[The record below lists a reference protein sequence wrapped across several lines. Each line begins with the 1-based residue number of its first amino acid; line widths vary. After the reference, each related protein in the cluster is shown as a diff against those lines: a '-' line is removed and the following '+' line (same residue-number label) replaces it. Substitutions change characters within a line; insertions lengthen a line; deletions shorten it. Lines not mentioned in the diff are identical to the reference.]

1 MEKIIEKVL
10 EFFRNGLLGRGNSGM
25 DNETIMQY
33 FEWYMPADG
42 LHWER
47 VAAKAKKLKEA
58 GITAVWLPP
67 AYKGDVGKYS
77 VGYDVYDTYD
87 LGEFDRKGE
96 VRTKYGT
103 RDQYLKAVEAL
114 HKAGVQV
121 IADIV
126 INQMTGAD
134 GTEKIMAIETAE
146 DNREK
151 EISEPVEIE
160 AWTKF
165 DFPARG
171 GKYSSHTWNVE
182 NFTGTDWDE
191 KNKKTGIFLFRGK
204 KWNDETD
211 SENVNFDYLM
221 GVNLDN
227 NNPDTIWALLEWG
240 KWYIKTVKPD
250 GLRLDAVKHINFE
263 FYRDWLTVM
272 RRNARKDLFAVGEY
286 WNGDVNRLIHYID
299 VVQGNAWPKF
309 PKTRKAGE
317 NFEEKIKQALER
329 KEAEESEAAMNADNP
344 ENAEITE
351 NTENPENPETNP
363 ENGDNE
369 ERKENSPEKTALG
382 IPLPI
387 AEENEYM
394 EIPEQTPRELGL
406 GTAITLFDV
415 PLHFAFYNAANDP
428 ENFDMGGIFENT
440 LVKRRPWNAVT
451 FVDNHDTQPGQSLES
466 FVPSWFK
473 PIAYALILLRKDGIP
488 CVFYGDYYG
497 IPHDKIEPV
506 SALPVLMLIR
516 KLCAYDIQKD
526 YFDTRTIVGFTRS
539 GNLEHPDSGLAVV
552 ATSREEGSKY
562 MTIGEDKTRGGQKFY
577 DALGHFDDP
586 VILDENNGADFPVRG
601 GSVSVYVS
609 EPIYRKIRTML

>member
-1 MEKIIEKVL
+1 MKIKIIRRILLAL
-10 EFFRNGLLGRGNSGM
+10 ENILLHRGGNRTM
-25 DNETIMQY
+25 DNETMMQY

-47 VAAKAKKLKEA
+47 VAAKAKMLKEI
-58 GITAVWLPP
+58 GVTAVWLPP
-67 AYKGDVGKYS
+67 AYKGDEGKYS

-103 RDQYLKAVEAL
+103 REEYLKAVQAL
-114 HKAGVQV
+114 HKAGIQV

-134 GTEKIMAIETAE
+134 ATETVMAIETAE
-146 DNREK
+146 DNREQ
-151 EISEPVEIE
+151 EISEPFEIE

-165 DFPARG
+165 DFPSRN
-171 GKYSSHTWNVE
+171 GKYSSHKWNLE

-191 KNKKTGIFLFRGK
+191 KNKKSGIFLFRGK

-221 GVNLDN
+221 GVNLDM
-227 NNPDTIWALLEWG
+227 NNPDTIWAILEWG

-263 FYRDWLTVM
+263 FYRDWLTVI
-272 RRNARKDLFAVGEY
+272 RRNAGKDLFAVGEY

-299 VVQGNAWPKF
+299 VVQGNVWPKF
-309 PKTRKAGE
+309 PKCRKAGE
-317 NFEEKIKQALER
+317 NFEEKIQQAAEK
-329 KEAEESEAAMNADNP
+329 KENADNSDNP
-344 ENAEITE
+344 SENINSENENPE
-351 NTENPENPETNP
+351 NTENTV
-363 ENGDNE
+363 
-369 ERKENSPEKTALG
+369 SPEKMALG
-382 IPLPI
+382 IPIP
-387 AEENEYM
+387 AAVENPEESDYE
-394 EIPEQTPRELGL
+394 ELPEQTPRELGL
-406 GTAITLFDV
+406 GTAISLFDV
-415 PLHFAFYNAANDP
+415 PLHFAFYEASKNP
-428 ENFDMGGIFENT
+428 EAFDMGGLFENT

-466 FVPSWFK
+466 FVEPWFK
-473 PIAYALILLRKDGIP
+473 PIAYAMILLRKDGIP

-497 IPHDKIEPV
+497 IPHDKIEPI
-506 SALPVLMLIR
+506 SALPILMLIR
-516 KLCAYDIQKD
+516 KLCAYDLQKD

-552 ATSREEGSKY
+552 ATSRDPGSKY
-562 MTIGEDKTRGGQKFY
+562 MVIGEDKTRGGQRFY
-577 DALGHFDDP
+577 DALGNFDDP
-586 VILDENNGADFPVRG
+586 VVLDNNNGADFPVRG

-609 EPIYRKIRTML
+609 EPIYRVIRTML

>member
-1 MEKIIEKVL
+1 
-10 EFFRNGLLGRGNSGM
+10 M
-25 DNETIMQY
+25 DNETMMQY

-42 LHWER
+42 LHWDR
-47 VAAKAKKLKEA
+47 VAAKAEELKRI
-58 GITAVWLPP
+58 GVTAIWLPP
-67 AYKGDVGKYS
+67 AYKGDTGKYS

-96 VRTKYGT
+96 IRTKYGT
-103 RDQYLKAVEAL
+103 REQYLNAVEAL
-114 HKAGVQV
+114 HQSGIKV

-134 GTEKIMAIETAE
+134 ETETVMAIETAE
-146 DNREK
+146 NNREQ
-151 EISEPVEIE
+151 EISAPIEIE

-165 DFPARG
+165 NFPARN
-171 GKYSSHTWNVE
+171 GKYSSHKWSVE

-191 KNKKTGIFLFRGK
+191 RGKRTSIYLFRGK

-221 GVNLDN
+221 GVNLDM
-227 NNPDTIWALLEWG
+227 NNPDTICAILEWG
-240 KWYIKTVKPD
+240 KWYIKTVNPD

-272 RRNARKDLFAVGEY
+272 RRNAHRDLFAVGEY

-299 VVQGNAWPKF
+299 VVQGNVWPKF
-309 PKTRKAGE
+309 PRIQKAGE
-317 NFEEKIKQALER
+317 NFEEKIKNVLESSGNVDN
-329 KEAEESEAAMNADNP
+329 SEGGEGSGEPLGDSDP
-344 ENAEITE
+344 
-351 NTENPENPETNP
+351 TND
-363 ENGDNE
+363 EL
-369 ERKENSPEKTALG
+369 KNSALG

-387 AEENEYM
+387 EEKEEYDDFSDR
-394 EIPEQTPRELGL
+394 TPRELGL
-406 GTAITLFDV
+406 GTSITLFDV
-415 PLHFAFYNAANDP
+415 PLHFAFVNAANDP

-473 PIAYALILLRKDGIP
+473 PIAYSLILLRKDGIP

-497 IPHDKIEPV
+497 ILHDKIEPV
-506 SALPVLMLIR
+506 SALPILMQIR
-516 KLCAYDIQKD
+516 KLCAYDLQKD
-526 YFDTRTIVGFTRS
+526 YFDTRTVVGFTRS

-562 MTIGEDKTRGGQKFY
+562 MIIGEDKTRGGQKFY

-586 VILDENNGADFPVRG
+586 VVLDNNNGADFPVRG

-609 EPIYRKIRTML
+609 EPIYRRLRML